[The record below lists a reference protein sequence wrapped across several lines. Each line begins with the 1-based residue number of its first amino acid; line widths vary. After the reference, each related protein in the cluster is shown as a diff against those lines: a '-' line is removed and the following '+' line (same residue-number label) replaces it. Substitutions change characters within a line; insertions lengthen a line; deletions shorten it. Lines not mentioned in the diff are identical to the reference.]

1 MLPILILIHVFASQ
15 ICCLYTVEPTWITSP
30 LVRAGNR
37 NIIST
42 LTGNASTPTFTFT
55 FSSPLPGVPYLGYGI
70 KAYEGSFY
78 LILGNDFLG
87 Q

>member
-1 MLPILILIHVFASQ
+1 MYLLLFLIFLPHTIRS
-15 ICCLYTVEPTWITSP
+15 LYTVQPTWITSP

-42 LTGNASTPTFTFT
+42 LTGNNVTPTFTFT

-70 KAYEGSFY
+70 KAYEGKY
-78 LILGNDFLG
+78 LFMN
-87 Q
+87 

>member
-1 MLPILILIHVFASQ
+1 MMYLLLFLIFLPHTIRS
-15 ICCLYTVEPTWITSP
+15 LYTVQPTWITSP

-42 LTGNASTPTFTFT
+42 LTGNNVTPTFTFT

-70 KAYEGSFY
+70 KAYEGKY
-78 LILGNDFLG
+78 LFMN
-87 Q
+87 